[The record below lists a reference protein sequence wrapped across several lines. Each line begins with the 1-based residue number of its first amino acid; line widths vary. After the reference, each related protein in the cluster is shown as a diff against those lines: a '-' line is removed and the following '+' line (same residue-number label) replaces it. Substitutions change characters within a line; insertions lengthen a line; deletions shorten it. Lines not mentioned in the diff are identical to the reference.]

1 MFYKNRSDAGRA
13 LSRALVK
20 YSHRADVVLLG
31 LPRGGVPVAFEIARE
46 LQLPLD
52 VFIVRK
58 LGTPWQKEL
67 AMGAIASGGTI
78 VLNDDVI
85 EGLQI
90 PAATVAN
97 VAREEQLELKRREL
111 AFRGSNEPIDLRDK
125 VAILVDDGLATG
137 ASMRAAVSA
146 VRAFNPKKVV
156 VAVPVAAGPTCV
168 QMAQEVDET
177 VCLETPEPFEGV
189 GQWYLDFRQTT
200 DDEVRKLLAA
210 AKLSLQHGSRTAP
223 M

>member
-1 MFYKNRSDAGRA
+1 MLFENRCDAGKTLAHA
-13 LSRALVK
+13 LTK
-20 YSHRADVVLLG
+20 YACRADVLLLG

-46 LQLPLD
+46 LHLALD

-67 AMGAIASGGTI
+67 AMGAIASGGVT

-90 PAATVAN
+90 PAATVAS

-111 AFRGSNEPIDLRDK
+111 AFRGSTDAIDVRDK
-125 VAILVDDGLATG
+125 VVILVDDGLATG
-137 ASMRAAVSA
+137 ASMRAAVGA
-146 VRAFNPKKVV
+146 VRALHPRKVV
-156 VAVPVAAGPTCV
+156 AAVPVAARSTCV
-168 QMAQEVDET
+168 QLAQEVDEA

-189 GQWYLDFRQTT
+189 GQWYHDFSQTS

-210 AKLSLQHGSRTAP
+210 ARELEKIQLLRDL
-223 M
+223 